1 MDRDDFI
8 DQLKQQ
14 YANGIFEAYLQCE
27 HERGEV
33 DFSTL
38 KERLE
43 RIGKAAA
50 VEGLR
55 PGDFHELIFGVLP
68 HDVVV
73 RLFPEEF
80 SKQAS

>member
-1 MDRDDFI
+1 MNREDFI
-8 DQLKQQ
+8 EQLKQQ
-14 YANGIFEAYLQCE
+14 YANGIFEAYLECE
-27 HERGEV
+27 HEHGEV

-38 KERLE
+38 KERLDK
-43 RIGKAAA
+43 IGKAAA

-55 PGDFHELIFGVLP
+55 PMDFHELIFGVLP

-73 RLFPEEF
+73 QLFPEEF